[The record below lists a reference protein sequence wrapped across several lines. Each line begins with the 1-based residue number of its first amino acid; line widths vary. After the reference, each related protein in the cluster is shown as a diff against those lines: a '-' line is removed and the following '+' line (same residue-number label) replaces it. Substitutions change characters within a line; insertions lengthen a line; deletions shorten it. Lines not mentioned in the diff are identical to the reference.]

1 MMTWDA
7 PGRRG
12 KVIGS
17 TTPVTNEPKDKK
29 QNKPGDPKDSSD
41 KGTTETQ
48 RDASR
53 ADQDQEKGPF
63 EAPSPTTDKP
73 PELDASDPS
82 SKGPGRSRVQSNKE
96 PTYVSLSGGQM
107 QRVAISRAFMR
118 ADQAMLV
125 VLE

>member
-1 MMTWDA
+1 MTWDA
-7 PGRRG
+7 PGRKG
-12 KVIGS
+12 KVIGA

-29 QNKPGDPKDSSD
+29 LGKLGDTKDPSD
-41 KGTTETQ
+41 KATTETQ
-48 RDASR
+48 KDASL
-53 ADQDQEKGPF
+53 ADQEKGPL
-63 EAPSPTTDKP
+63 EAPSPTIDKSP
-73 PELDASDPS
+73 DLDASDPNP
-82 SKGPGRSRVQSNKE
+82 KGPRRSRAPSDKE

>member
-29 QNKPGDPKDSSD
+29 QAKLGDTKDLSD
-41 KGTTETQ
+41 KTTTETQ
-48 RDASR
+48 KDASR
-53 ADQDQEKGPF
+53 TDQGKDPLET
-63 EAPSPTTDKP
+63 PSPTIDKSP
-73 PELDASDPS
+73 DLDASDLS
-82 SKGPGRSRVQSNKE
+82 SKEPGRSRVPFDKE

-118 ADQAMLV
+118 ADQATLV

>member
-1 MMTWDA
+1 MTWDA
-7 PGRRG
+7 PGRKG
-12 KVIGS
+12 KVIGA

-29 QNKPGDPKDSSD
+29 LGDTKDSSD
-41 KGTTETQ
+41 KATTETQ
-48 RDASR
+48 KDASL
-53 ADQDQEKGPF
+53 ADQEKGPL
-63 EAPSPTTDKP
+63 EAPSPTIDKSP
-73 PELDASDPS
+73 DLDASDPS
-82 SKGPGRSRVQSNKE
+82 PKGPRRSRALSDKE